1 MITAKLVSYGWVAL
15 GSALGGMSRYWLGG
29 VVARGI
35 GDDFPYGT
43 LLINVLGSFVIGF
56 FGTLTL
62 PDGPRPASLD
72 TRLFVMVGLCGG
84 FTTFSSFSLQTF
96 ELLRAGESIRA
107 GIYIAAS
114 VLLCLLGT
122 VLGHALASGISSRA

>member
-1 MITAKLVSYGWVAL
+1 MIAAKLAAYGWVAL

-29 VVARGI
+29 VVARGL
-35 GDDFPYGT
+35 GEDFPYGT
-43 LLINVLGSFVIGF
+43 LLINIVGSFVIGF
-56 FGTLTL
+56 FATLTL

-96 ELLRAGESIRA
+96 ELLRSGESIRA
-107 GIYIAAS
+107 ASYIVAS

-122 VLGHALASGISSRA
+122 TLGHALAAGIGKSA

>member
-1 MITAKLVSYGWVAL
+1 MTTAKLLAYVWVAF

-43 LLINVLGSFVIGF
+43 LLINVIGSFVIGF

-72 TRLFVMVGLCGG
+72 ARLFVMVGLCGG

-96 ELLRAGESIRA
+96 ELLRAGEGVRA
-107 GIYIAAS
+107 AVYVIAS
-114 VLLCLLGT
+114 VLLCVVGT
-122 VLGHALASGISSRA
+122 AIGHALASGIGARG

>member
-1 MITAKLVSYGWVAL
+1 MIAAKLASYGWVAL

-43 LLINVLGSFVIGF
+43 LLINVVGSFVIGF

-96 ELLRAGESIRA
+96 ELLRAGENIRA

>member
-1 MITAKLVSYGWVAL
+1 MIAAKLASYGWVAL

-43 LLINVLGSFVIGF
+43 LLINVVGSFVIGF

-96 ELLRAGESIRA
+96 ELLRAGENIRA
-107 GIYIAAS
+107 GMYIAAS

>member
-1 MITAKLVSYGWVAL
+1 MIAAKLAAYGWVAL

-29 VVARGI
+29 VIARGI

-43 LLINVLGSFVIGF
+43 LLINVVGSFVIGF

-72 TRLFVMVGLCGG
+72 ARLFVMVGLCGG

-96 ELLRAGESIRA
+96 ELLRSGEGIRA
-107 GIYIAAS
+107 AIYVVAS
-114 VLLCLLGT
+114 VLLCVAGAAI
-122 VLGHALASGISSRA
+122 GHALASAIAVRS

>member
-1 MITAKLVSYGWVAL
+1 MIAAKLAAYGWVAL

-29 VVARGI
+29 VIARGV

-43 LLINVLGSFVIGF
+43 LLINVVGSFVIGF

-72 TRLFVMVGLCGG
+72 ARLFVMVGLCGG

-96 ELLRAGESIRA
+96 ELLRSGEGIRA
-107 GIYIAAS
+107 AIYVAAS
-114 VLLCLLGT
+114 VLLCVAGAAI
-122 VLGHALASGISSRA
+122 GHALASAIAARS

>member
-1 MITAKLVSYGWVAL
+1 MMAAKLAAYGWVAL
-15 GSALGGMSRYWLGG
+15 GSALGGISRYWLGG

-43 LLINVLGSFVIGF
+43 LLINIVGSFVIGF

-62 PDGPRPASLD
+62 PDGPRPASVD
-72 TRLFVMVGLCGG
+72 ARLFVMVGLCGG

-96 ELLRAGESIRA
+96 ELLRSGETVRA
-107 GIYIAAS
+107 ASYIVAS
-114 VLLCLLGT
+114 VLLCVIGT
-122 VLGHALASGISSRA
+122 AMGHALAFGIVGRS

>member
-1 MITAKLVSYGWVAL
+1 MIAAKLAAYGWVAL

-29 VVARGI
+29 VIARGV

-43 LLINVLGSFVIGF
+43 LLINIVGSFAIGF

-72 TRLFVMVGLCGG
+72 ARLFVMVGLCGG

-96 ELLRAGESIRA
+96 ELLRSGEGIRA
-107 GIYIAAS
+107 AIYVAAS
-114 VLLCLLGT
+114 VLLCVAGAAI
-122 VLGHALASGISSRA
+122 GHALASAIAARS

>member
-1 MITAKLVSYGWVAL
+1 MIAAKLASYGWVAL

-96 ELLRAGESIRA
+96 ELLRAGENIRA

>member
-1 MITAKLVSYGWVAL
+1 MIAAKLVSYGWVAL
-15 GSALGGMSRYWLGG
+15 GSALGGVSRYWLGG
-29 VVARGI
+29 VVARAV

-43 LLINVLGSFVIGF
+43 LLINIVGSFVIGF

-62 PDGPRPASLD
+62 PEGPRPASLD

-96 ELLRAGESIRA
+96 ELLRSGQSIRA
-107 GIYIAAS
+107 ATYIAAS

-122 VLGHALASGISSRA
+122 VLGHVLASAIVARS